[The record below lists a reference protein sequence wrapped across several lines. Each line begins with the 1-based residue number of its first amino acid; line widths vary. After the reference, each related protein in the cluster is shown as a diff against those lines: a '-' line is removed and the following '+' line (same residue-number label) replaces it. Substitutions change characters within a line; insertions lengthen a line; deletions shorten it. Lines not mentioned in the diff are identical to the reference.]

1 MTATILRQNFAHQFI
16 ERKSHRVITEKPIG
30 DRCVHFLYHR
40 LRESAPAMFKML
52 TSARTSSLL
61 AFCHYDLPS
70 NARRCGKYLFEGIGA
85 DWSECVEPLA
95 YFDSHRRVFER
106 QIRYWETRPMQ
117 PATATVLAPADSR
130 ILIGSLAETSNLF
143 IKDKAFEA
151 SELLGPSCSSRERFT
166 GGDFAVF
173 RLTPDKY
180 HYSHLPVSGRINDIY
195 SIDGQYHSCNPSA
208 LIAMASLYAKNRRM
222 VTIIDTDVP
231 GGSQVGLV
239 AMIEI
244 VALMIG
250 DLAEAYSEERYDHP
264 QHLKPGMFVHRGCP
278 KSLFKPGSS
287 TDVLFFEAGR
297 IHFAE
302 DLVKNSRR
310 QDVFSRYSHRFGR
323 PLVETDVLVR
333 STIAVPSVTRQLST
347 IVPSLCLKTA

>member
-1 MTATILRQNFAHQFI
+1 MTTTALQRGFTHQFI
-16 ERKSHRVITEKPIG
+16 ERNSRRVVTEKPIG
-30 DRCVHFLYHR
+30 DRCVQFLYHH
-40 LRESAPAMFKML
+40 LRESAPAMFRML

-70 NARRCGKYLFEGIGA
+70 NARRSGRYLFEGIGA
-85 DWSECVEPLA
+85 DWRECVEPLSH
-95 YFDSHRRVFER
+95 FDSHRKVFER

-117 PATATVLAPADSR
+117 PEAATVLAPADSR
-130 ILIGSLAETSNLF
+130 ILIGSLADTSALF
-143 IKDKAFEA
+143 IKDKAFDA
-151 SELLGPSCSSRERFT
+151 GELLGPTCPWRQRFLD
-166 GGDFAVF
+166 GDFAVF

-180 HYSHLPVSGRINDIY
+180 HYNHLPVSGRILDIY
-195 SIDGQYHSCNPSA
+195 GIDGRYHSCNPSA

-222 VTIIDTDVP
+222 VTIIDTDVT

-250 DLAEAYSEERYDHP
+250 DIAETYSEERYNKP
-264 QHLKPGMFVHRGCP
+264 QHLRPGMFVTRGCP
-278 KSLFKPGSS
+278 KSLFRPGSS

-297 IHFAE
+297 IRFE
-302 DLVKNSRR
+302 GDLVGNSRR
-310 QDVFSRYSHRFGR
+310 HDVLSRYSNGFGR

-333 STIAVPSVTRQLST
+333 STIAVR
-347 IVPSLCLKTA
+347 TATKGKYSIWEENL